1 MTTAGFYNAYFY
13 AIKFEMRSNC
23 LNILMVDDSK
33 LVIQRLFEILIE
45 LDCVNS
51 LTGANSY
58 HQATTILANTP
69 IDVVLMDI
77 QIPGKNGIELLEF
90 IKENYPDIITVMLT
104 NQVNKSYK
112 SLCKAMG
119 CDHYIDKSSEFESIA
134 GLLESYV
141 PV

>member
-1 MTTAGFYNAYFY
+1 
-13 AIKFEMRSNC
+13 MRSNC
-23 LNILMVDDSK
+23 LNILLVDDSR

-51 LTGANSY
+51 LTEANSY
-58 HQATTILANTP
+58 HQATAILADTP

-77 QIPGKNGIELLEF
+77 QIPGKSGIELLGF
-90 IKENYPDIITVMLT
+90 IKENYPSIVTIMLT
-104 NQVNKSYK
+104 NQVNKSYRA
-112 SLCKAMG
+112 LCKAVG